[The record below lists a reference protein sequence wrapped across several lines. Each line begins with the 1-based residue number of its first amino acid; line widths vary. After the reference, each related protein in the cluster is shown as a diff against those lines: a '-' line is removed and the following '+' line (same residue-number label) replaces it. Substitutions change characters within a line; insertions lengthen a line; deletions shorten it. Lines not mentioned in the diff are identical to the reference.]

1 MRSTLSIRLVH
12 GELDASKIDIIPPGH
27 RQSEV
32 RSMVSA
38 ARSAYAVRSYSDP
51 VEEKVVADQDSN
63 RSPDP
68 KTDRKQ
74 NEDNNE
80 WLRDQ
85 VGEDHN
91 LSGSS
96 TYRTLPDQPEG
107 DAKTEGDEDARS
119 RQSNR

>member
-1 MRSTLSIRLVH
+1 M
-12 GELDASKIDIIPPGH
+12 
-27 RQSEV
+27 
-32 RSMVSA
+32 
-38 ARSAYAVRSYSDP
+38 
-51 VEEKVVADQDSN
+51 ADQDSN
-63 RSPDP
+63 RSP
-68 KTDRKQ
+68 KTDGKQ
-74 NEDNNE
+74 DEDNNE

>member
-1 MRSTLSIRLVH
+1 M
-12 GELDASKIDIIPPGH
+12 
-27 RQSEV
+27 
-32 RSMVSA
+32 
-38 ARSAYAVRSYSDP
+38 
-51 VEEKVVADQDSN
+51 ADQDSN
-63 RSPDP
+63 RNP

-74 NEDNNE
+74 NEENNE

-107 DAKTEGDEDARS
+107 DAKTDGDQDARS

>member
-1 MRSTLSIRLVH
+1 M
-12 GELDASKIDIIPPGH
+12 
-27 RQSEV
+27 
-32 RSMVSA
+32 
-38 ARSAYAVRSYSDP
+38 
-51 VEEKVVADQDSN
+51 ADQDSN
-63 RSPDP
+63 RNP

-74 NEDNNE
+74 NENDNE

-107 DAKTEGDEDARS
+107 DAKTEGDKAARS

>member
-1 MRSTLSIRLVH
+1 M
-12 GELDASKIDIIPPGH
+12 
-27 RQSEV
+27 
-32 RSMVSA
+32 
-38 ARSAYAVRSYSDP
+38 
-51 VEEKVVADQDSN
+51 ADQDSN
-63 RSPDP
+63 RNP
-68 KTDRKQ
+68 KTDPKQ
-74 NEDNNE
+74 NEENNE

-107 DAKTEGDEDARS
+107 DAKTEGDQDARS

>member
-1 MRSTLSIRLVH
+1 
-12 GELDASKIDIIPPGH
+12 
-27 RQSEV
+27 V
-32 RSMVSA
+32 RSF
-38 ARSAYAVRSYSDP
+38 SDP
-51 VEEKVVADQDSN
+51 VEEPVVADQDSN
-63 RSPDP
+63 RNPKKDP
-68 KTDRKQ
+68 QQ
-74 NEDNNE
+74 NENDNE

>member
-1 MRSTLSIRLVH
+1 L
-12 GELDASKIDIIPPGH
+12 
-27 RQSEV
+27 
-32 RSMVSA
+32 
-38 ARSAYAVRSYSDP
+38 DP
-51 VEEKVVADQDSN
+51 VEENAVADQDSN
-63 RSPDP
+63 RDPRP

-74 NEDNNE
+74 NEENNE

-107 DAKTEGDEDARS
+107 DTKTEGDEDARS

>member
-1 MRSTLSIRLVH
+1 M
-12 GELDASKIDIIPPGH
+12 
-27 RQSEV
+27 
-32 RSMVSA
+32 
-38 ARSAYAVRSYSDP
+38 
-51 VEEKVVADQDSN
+51 SN
-63 RSPDP
+63 RDDNPDMGRGGDDQ
-68 KTDRKQ
+68 KSGSGRSGDQRG
-74 NEDNNE
+74 NE

-107 DAKTEGDEDARS
+107 DQNDQDPGSRDAQD

>member
-1 MRSTLSIRLVH
+1 MRILLHDPNRECGVADEKRNDDQ
-12 GELDASKIDIIPPGH
+12 GRDAADKPPREGQPGD
-27 RQSEV
+27 QSEN
-32 RSMVSA
+32 S
-38 ARSAYAVRSYSDP
+38 
-51 VEEKVVADQDSN
+51 
-63 RSPDP
+63 
-68 KTDRKQ
+68 
-74 NEDNNE
+74 E

-107 DAKTEGDEDARS
+107 DQPDLDPGEADTKD

>member
-1 MRSTLSIRLVH
+1 MARGERGLSKQ
-12 GELDASKIDIIPPGH
+12 DF
-27 RQSEV
+27 RQSAQTV
-32 RSMVSA
+32 RLSLVNPN
-38 ARSAYAVRSYSDP
+38 RERG
-51 VEEKVVADQDSN
+51 VADEKRNDDQGMDAAG
-63 RSPDP
+63 
-68 KTDRKQ
+68 KQ
-74 NEDNNE
+74 PREGQSGDNSDNNE

-107 DAKTEGDEDARS
+107 DQPDQDPGDADTRD

>member
-1 MRSTLSIRLVH
+1 MRISFPNPNRER
-12 GELDASKIDIIPPGH
+12 G
-27 RQSEV
+27 
-32 RSMVSA
+32 
-38 ARSAYAVRSYSDP
+38 
-51 VEEKVVADQDSN
+51 VADEKRNDDQDMDAAGKPRDDHSDDLTEN
-63 RSPDP
+63 S
-68 KTDRKQ
+68 
-74 NEDNNE
+74 E

-107 DAKTEGDEDARS
+107 DQPDQDSGDADTKD

>member
-1 MRSTLSIRLVH
+1 M
-12 GELDASKIDIIPPGH
+12 
-27 RQSEV
+27 
-32 RSMVSA
+32 
-38 ARSAYAVRSYSDP
+38 
-51 VEEKVVADQDSN
+51 ADQDSN
-63 RSPDP
+63 RNPSP

-74 NEDNNE
+74 NENDNE

-107 DAKTEGDEDARS
+107 DANTEGDEDARS

>member
-1 MRSTLSIRLVH
+1 M
-12 GELDASKIDIIPPGH
+12 
-27 RQSEV
+27 
-32 RSMVSA
+32 
-38 ARSAYAVRSYSDP
+38 
-51 VEEKVVADQDSN
+51 ADQDSN
-63 RSPDP
+63 RNPP
-68 KTDRKQ
+68 KAAPKQ

-107 DAKTEGDEDARS
+107 EGEEKDAKTEGDKDARS

>member
-1 MRSTLSIRLVH
+1 M
-12 GELDASKIDIIPPGH
+12 
-27 RQSEV
+27 
-32 RSMVSA
+32 
-38 ARSAYAVRSYSDP
+38 
-51 VEEKVVADQDSN
+51 ADQDSN
-63 RSPDP
+63 RNPKKDP
-68 KTDRKQ
+68 QQ
-74 NEDNNE
+74 NENDNE

>member
-1 MRSTLSIRLVH
+1 M
-12 GELDASKIDIIPPGH
+12 
-27 RQSEV
+27 
-32 RSMVSA
+32 
-38 ARSAYAVRSYSDP
+38 
-51 VEEKVVADQDSN
+51 ADQDSN
-63 RSPDP
+63 RNP
-68 KTDRKQ
+68 KTDQKQ
-74 NEDNNE
+74 NEENNE

-107 DAKTEGDEDARS
+107 DVKTEGDEDARS